1 MEVKKHK
8 MRQEERRA
16 LEAELRELKGVKR
29 TEIAQ
34 AIKEATAQGD
44 LSENAEY
51 HAARE
56 EQGHIEGRILEIEE
70 LLKNVEIISDDEITT
85 DKVNIGTIAT
95 IRYLD
100 NGREVSYKIVGSTQ
114 VNVLKKEI
122 SNESPIG
129 SALMGQP
136 VGEEVE
142 IVTPAGIRKARI
154 LQIEKA

>member
-100 NGREVSYKIVGSTQ
+100 NSREVSYKIVGSTQ

-142 IVTPAGIRKARI
+142 ILTPAGIRRARI

>member
-1 MEVKKHK
+1 MEVKKRK
-8 MRQEERRA
+8 MRPEERRA
-16 LEAELRELKGVKR
+16 LEAELRELTGIR
-29 TEIAQ
+29 REEIAQ

-56 EQGHIEGRILEIEE
+56 EQGHVEGRILEIQE

-85 DKVNIGTIAT
+85 DKANIGTIVT

-100 NGREVSYKIVGSTQ
+100 NGREVSYTIVGSTQ
-114 VNVLKKEI
+114 VNVLEKKI

-129 SALMGQP
+129 AALMGQP
-136 VGEEVE
+136 IGEIVE
-142 IVTPAGIRKARI
+142 IMSPAGVRKAEI
-154 LQIEKA
+154 ISIEKA

>member
-154 LQIEKA
+154 LKIEKA